1 MTSNFTKVHTNLN
14 IDVMQHILSYNEDGL
29 RFLKIKMNQQNMKYL
44 FENSRDIYHYL
55 WCMKASLK
63 FPHKKIERI
72 YVDILEL
79 LSNKK
84 YTMKEIKNHILSLPS
99 YHDYLESQD
108 WFEYLAYSHEY
119 SHDDDDYDDIIT
131 YLLCMKGYLEFSNKK
146 TEKIYA
152 DILKI
157 LSNNKDTNREIKKN
171 LLSVHS
177 YHDYF
182 IESQDW
188 LEYLCVHHDWFDYFM
203 DLIINSY
210 NNYYLHDDNYYN
222 GYWRRDYWV
231 YSEGNKFYDGYPRI
245 LKTKMNIHNIK
256 VLFENN
262 RDIYNYL
269 WMMEQNSYFPPNM
282 EEQIYLDIIKFLP
295 NKKSTIEEIKN
306 HILSIPKYNDY
317 LLDPDNEYHYYIR
330 HENWFKYFIAIIIN
344 NYHSYY
350 LNNNYYFKG
359 YWHDNAWIKDDDKD
373 YYDGHPYQFTW

>member
-14 IDVMQHILSYNEDGL
+14 IDVMQHILSYNDDGL

-44 FENSRDIYHYL
+44 FENSRDIYNYL

-79 LSNKK
+79 LSNKNYK
-84 YTMKEIKNHILSLPS
+84 MKEIKNHILSLPS

-119 SHDDDDYDDIIT
+119 SHDDDDYDDDDDDDDIIT

-177 YHDYF
+177 YQAYF

-188 LEYLCVHHDWFDYFM
+188 LEYFYKYHDWFDYFM

-256 VLFENN
+256 VLFEKN

-269 WMMEQNSYFPPNM
+269 WMMEQNSSFPPNI

-295 NKKSTIEEIKN
+295 NKKS
-306 HILSIPKYNDY
+306 Y
-317 LLDPDNEYHYYIR
+317 LIYSKI
-330 HENWFKYFIAIIIN
+330 
-344 NYHSYY
+344 
-350 LNNNYYFKG
+350 
-359 YWHDNAWIKDDDKD
+359 
-373 YYDGHPYQFTW
+373 